1 MPNPRGGAAGD
12 LLVQTYIEVPK
23 RLEPRQ
29 EELLRELA
37 EVENA
42 HVSPQRKSFLE
53 KLTSYFTGSS
63 DEDT

>member
-53 KLTSYFTGSS
+53 KLTSYFTGHS